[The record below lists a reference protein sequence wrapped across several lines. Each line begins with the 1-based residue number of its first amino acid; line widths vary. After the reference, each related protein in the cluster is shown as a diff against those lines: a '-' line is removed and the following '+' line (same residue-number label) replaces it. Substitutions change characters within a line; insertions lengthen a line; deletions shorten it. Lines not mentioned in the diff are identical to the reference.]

1 MRTLMIVDDEMLI
14 ADGLRGMLAEAF
26 RDRLNVVCC
35 YSAATAMETA
45 AKEPVDILLTDINM
59 PNTTGLELHRA
70 IRELH
75 PGCRVI
81 YLTGY
86 SDFDYA
92 RTALAQQAFAYILK
106 GEGDDVV
113 TDTIEKALEKVN
125 EESETREAETPA
137 EGDHDD
143 GQDRVSLLKEFIRE
157 HLNEDLSLNR
167 LAEVCHFHPVYLSR
181 VFKEATGMTVGDY
194 IHQAR
199 LEKAEEM
206 LKNSRMTVLEISR
219 EMGFATDNY
228 FCRWFRKRTGISPHS
243 YRESKIHGKPGE
255 ET

>member
-92 RTALAQQAFAYILK
+92 RTALAQQAFAYMLK

-137 EGDHDD
+137 
-143 GQDRVSLLKEFIRE
+143 
-157 HLNEDLSLNR
+157 
-167 LAEVCHFHPVYLSR
+167 
-181 VFKEATGMTVGDY
+181 
-194 IHQAR
+194 
-199 LEKAEEM
+199 
-206 LKNSRMTVLEISR
+206 
-219 EMGFATDNY
+219 
-228 FCRWFRKRTGISPHS
+228 
-243 YRESKIHGKPGE
+243 
-255 ET
+255 